1 MTEEKL
7 LLYLNEIIQTI
18 YERIANSD
26 LSKEKQAKKLIEE
39 IHYLLDQFGLAVD
52 QVIPEAIIR
61 EYFGGVDGATKALK
75 DLKIKTRPISRLVH
89 KEAVQNIMDD
99 TLLDM
104 HAAIRTAKVSA
115 RKSITGT
122 LQEVKADLAKG
133 IITGDTR
140 KAIQK
145 RVAHSFQRD
154 GLTSFVTI
162 DDRKLPLDFYSMTV
176 TRTKMR
182 DATVTGSVERYKE
195 NEQDLVQ
202 IIENSDTCP
211 VCARYSGLVVS
222 LTGKTPGYPVVGEND
237 IQLPPYHPNCRGSVR
252 PYVIEFKTE
261 SEIQEVK
268 RRNTAYAPDKDPR
281 TPQQRKAYER
291 EQEARRKANA
301 EKKQFSRWQ
310 AVMGE
315 DNFKTLGAFRRA
327 KRTNSVRFQELQ
339 AEYKRIMREVLKK

>member
-26 LSKEKQAKKLIEE
+26 LSKEEQAEKLIEE

-182 DATVTGSVERYKE
+182 DAAVTGSVERYKE

-202 IIENSDTCP
+202 IVGNHDACG
-211 VCARYSGLVVS
+211 VCARYRGLVVS
-222 LTGKTPGYPVVGEND
+222 LTGATPGFPVVGEND
-237 IQLPPYHPNCRGSVR
+237 IQLPPFHPNDRCGIQ
-252 PYVIEFKTE
+252 PFVIEFK
-261 SEIQEVK
+261 SKVEIEEVK
-268 RRNTAYAPDKDPR
+268 RRNNSFNPNVDPR
-281 TPQQRKAYER
+281 TPEQKKAYEW
-291 EQEARRKANA
+291 EQRQRRKANE
-301 EKKQFSRWQ
+301 EKKQYARWV
-310 AVMGE
+310 AAMGN
-315 DNFKTLGAFRRA
+315 DAPKTLGAFRRM
-327 KRTNSVRFQELQ
+327 KRSNSIKYQELQ
-339 AEYKRIMREVLKK
+339 GEYRRIMREDVL